1 MDDDLVYEIGN
12 ILPVVKDRYKDKS
25 IDKKLKM
32 YKEDSMVNA
41 SIKKFLDKGVTE
53 NNYREIIKKR
63 TDEIAEEFWQQFEG
77 LKKWEK

>member
-1 MDDDLVYEIGN
+1 
-12 ILPVVKDRYKDKS
+12 
-25 IDKKLKM
+25 M